1 VLNALAAS
9 ACAWAAGMKLSQI
22 VTGLQSFEAV
32 KGRSKSWEWQIDDH
46 QFTLV
51 DDTYNANPDSVRA
64 AIDVLAE
71 LPAPRLLV
79 LGDMG
84 EVGQKGPEFHAEVGA
99 YAKARGIEAL
109 LTLGDL
115 CQHSSLAFEG
125 AKHFSD
131 METLQ
136 QYVLVHIAEQK
147 SLVIKGSRFM
157 KMERLV
163 EALRERTESAQVQ
176 ERESVHAA

>member
-1 VLNALAAS
+1 
-9 ACAWAAGMKLSQI
+9 
-22 VTGLQSFEAV
+22 
-32 KGRSKSWEWQIDDH
+32 
-46 QFTLV
+46 
-51 DDTYNANPDSVRA
+51 
-64 AIDVLAE
+64 
-71 LPAPRLLV
+71 
-79 LGDMG
+79 
-84 EVGQKGPEFHAEVGA
+84 
-99 YAKARGIEAL
+99 

-131 METLQ
+131 MESLQ
-136 QYVLVHIAEQK
+136 QYVLTHIAAQK